1 MSRRGG
7 WMSMEALALVSALC
21 ILGIFVFAHYTRQ
34 ADGFDLQA
42 QRLAREARPVVEA
55 FFRAEPAGHL
65 SLDVL
70 KERGL
75 IIPPDLQAAVTP
87 LKDLRED
94 WRLEVWHP
102 EGNQVFVL
110 TPAGISAKPR

>member
-1 MSRRGG
+1 MIRRAG

-21 ILGIFVFAHYTRQ
+21 IVGIFIYAHYARQ

-42 QRLAREARPVVEA
+42 QRLARETRPVVEA
-55 FFRAEPAGHL
+55 FFAADPAGHL
-65 SLDVL
+65 SLEAL

-75 IIPPDLQAAVTP
+75 VIPPELRAAVAP

-94 WRLEVWHP
+94 WRLEFWHP
-102 EGNQVFVL
+102 GGNQVFVL
-110 TPAGISAKPR
+110 TPAGIAAAPR

>member
-21 ILGIFVFAHYTRQ
+21 IAAIFVFAHYTRQ
-34 ADGFDLQA
+34 ADSHDLQA

-55 FFRAEPAGHL
+55 FFAADPAGHL
-65 SLDVL
+65 SLDAL

-75 IIPPDLQAAVTP
+75 IVPPDLQAAVTP

-102 EGNQVFVL
+102 GGNQVFVL
-110 TPAGISAKPR
+110 TPAGMTATPR